1 MGYCVQMTA
10 SVFSV
15 STENTGRVLAIM
27 KKYPY
32 RFELDSDGN
41 ISGISY
47 IGCCL
52 SDEYSAFQKA
62 AQYILNGS
70 YIEMRGEDGDHWRW
84 VFQNGVCNCVQQ
96 NQFWNAGGIDH
107 GR

>member
-10 SVFSV
+10 SAFSV

-32 RFELDSDGN
+32 RFELDNDGN
-41 ISGISY
+41 ISGIPH

-70 YIEMRGEDGDHWRW
+70 YIEMRGEDGDRWRW
-84 VFQNGVCNCVQQ
+84 VFQDGVCKCVQKKQ
-96 NQFWNAGGIDH
+96 HWNTGGIYH